1 MRQTSKKKSAGS
13 LMLDYLFLPLRLFLS
28 HEIVNRL
35 GLKSLRDERCEIVIH
50 FCRGRLLDIGCG
62 NNQLVKKYGCQSV
75 GVDVYDFGGGALI
88 VQDTRQLPFK
98 SDSFQTV
105 SLVASL
111 GHIPKPIRRDVLR
124 EVWRVLSKD
133 GILLITEISP
143 WLGVIRHKLAWWDM
157 DQKERGIKKEEDL
170 GLTSRSVINQLE
182 DIGFVFLRK
191 KRFVLG
197 LNKLYIFKKP

>member
-1 MRQTSKKKSAGS
+1 
-13 LMLDYLFLPLRLFLS
+13 MLNYIFLPLRLFLS
-28 HEIVNRL
+28 HESVNRL
-35 GLKSLRDERCEIVIH
+35 GLKSLRDERCDLVIR

-62 NNQLVKKYGCQSV
+62 NNQLVKKYGCRSV
-75 GVDVYDFGGGALI
+75 GVDVHDFGGGALI
-88 VQDTRQLPFK
+88 VQDTRQLPF
-98 SDSFQTV
+98 DNNSFQTV

-170 GLTSRSVINQLE
+170 GLTSRSVINLLE